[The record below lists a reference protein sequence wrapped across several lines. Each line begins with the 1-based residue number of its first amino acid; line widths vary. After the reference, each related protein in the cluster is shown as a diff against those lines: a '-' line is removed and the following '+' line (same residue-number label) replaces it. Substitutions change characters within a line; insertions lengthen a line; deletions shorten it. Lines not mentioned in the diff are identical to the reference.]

1 MLQKMASILV
11 VGPLEEA
18 EQIVDTL
25 YQEGTVHLVD
35 LTEESQSPGSRLVR
49 IDEAPVIEVDQLL
62 LRVNGLL
69 TLLPGVRD
77 GAVGVEE
84 TAGSF
89 RGRPLREVLDE
100 IDSRIGGLDTETV
113 ERTNRKADLELTAIT
128 RERYARILRRLQ
140 PIQESL
146 QALEGFEMS
155 VLLLQKEYAH
165 VLDQVLPVLREITH
179 DQIEYITSDIDEETI
194 AAITIFNKWYS
205 REVHTFLFSQN
216 VNEVRIPEDLAS
228 MSIEDALGTI
238 EQRREAGRAEILR
251 IDGELRELSERR
263 RPELLGM
270 RRVLEEQRDELAVFS
285 RFAHTDY
292 TFVAKGWIPRRS
304 IPRARNRLDRMFQGR
319 VVLYERSPSPE
330 EVKDAPTCFA
340 NPAWARPFEF
350 FVRLMGPPRYQE
362 IDPIPFTAIF
372 FPLFFGL
379 IVADIGYGLCIL
391 ALAAVLRSRAGDR
404 DWLRE
409 LSTIFIISS
418 IPTIV
423 FGYVFGEFFGNFGE
437 AMGWLHPI
445 TFAGVTWNRMEA
457 MIPFLVLSIAI
468 GAVHIFL
475 GLGLGVVNA
484 VSEHNHRHLCEKC
497 GMIAVILG
505 TMLLILALIS
515 ILSPSLLV
523 VGGVLL
529 LAGLPLLFYGGGVQ
543 GAVEIMGTMGNIMS
557 YARIMAIG
565 MASVMLAVVANELAG
580 AVGTV
585 LVGGLVAVALHL
597 MNLVMG
603 MFSPFIQSIRLHLVE
618 FNSKF
623 YQGGGRPYRP
633 FGYRPGE

>member
-1 MLQKMASILV
+1 MLQRMTSVLV

-35 LTEESQSPGSRLVR
+35 LTEERQAPESRLAR

-69 TLLPGVRD
+69 TLLPGMRD
-77 GAVGVEE
+77 GAEGVEK
-84 TAGSF
+84 TAGAL
-89 RGRPLREVLDE
+89 RGRPLQEVLE
-100 IDSRIGGLDTETV
+100 EVGTRIEGLDIQTV
-113 ERTNRKADLELTAIT
+113 ERTNRKTDLELTAIT
-128 RERYARILRRLQ
+128 LERYARILRRLQ

-179 DQIEYITSDIDEETI
+179 DQIEYITSDLDEETI

-205 REVHTFLFSQN
+205 REVHAFLFSQN
-216 VNEVRIPEDLAS
+216 VNEVRIPEDLAT
-228 MSIEDALGTI
+228 MSIDDALGTI
-238 EQRREAGRAEILR
+238 DQRREAGRAEILR
-251 IDGELRELSERR
+251 IDGELRELAERW
-263 RPELLGM
+263 RPDLLGM
-270 RRVLEEQRDELAVFS
+270 QRVLEEQRDELAVFS

-292 TFVAKGWIPRRS
+292 TFVAKGWNPRRS
-304 IPRARNRLDRMFQGR
+304 IPHARDRLERVFGGR
-319 VVLYERSPSPE
+319 VVLYERTPSPE

-362 IDPIPFTAIF
+362 VDPIPFMAIF

-379 IVADIGYGLCIL
+379 IVADVGYGLCIL
-391 ALAAVLRSRAGDR
+391 ALAAFLRSRAGNP

-409 LSTIFIISS
+409 LSMIFIISS
-418 IPTIV
+418 IPTII
-423 FGYVFGEFFGNFGE
+423 FGYLFGELFGDFGE
-437 AMGWLHPI
+437 VMGWLHPV

-457 MIPFLVLSIAI
+457 MIPLLVLSIAI

-475 GLGLGVVNA
+475 GLGLGVANA
-484 VSEHNHRHLCEKC
+484 VAQHNRRHLCEKC
-497 GMIAVILG
+497 GMIAVTLG
-505 TMLLILALIS
+505 IMLLILALIT
-515 ILSPSLLV
+515 IVSPLLLV
-523 VGGVLL
+523 VGGILL
-529 LAGLPLLFYGGGVQ
+529 LVGLPLLFYGGGVQ
-543 GAVEIMGTMGNIMS
+543 GAVEIMGTVGNIMS

-585 LVGGLVAVALHL
+585 LIGGLVAVVLHL